1 MSLENIYKK
10 IANLKSKKLKRDIF
24 KYSQQQDSFFAP
36 QTNLSESTREKR
48 LKKEI
53 KLNQESDLGYE
64 KPKSISADEV
74 LGRKGSL
81 STRYAP
87 DMPGLQVMRYS
98 DGVYQNPYTGKMYDY
113 NEGFELDG
121 AQYGGGSPS
130 LQSSIMTTAN
140 EFKKSGLYKEAR
152 LLKVILNQLKK

>member
-64 KPKSISADEV
+64 KPKSI
-74 LGRKGSL
+74 
-81 STRYAP
+81 
-87 DMPGLQVMRYS
+87 
-98 DGVYQNPYTGKMYDY
+98 
-113 NEGFELDG
+113 
-121 AQYGGGSPS
+121 
-130 LQSSIMTTAN
+130 
-140 EFKKSGLYKEAR
+140 
-152 LLKVILNQLKK
+152 